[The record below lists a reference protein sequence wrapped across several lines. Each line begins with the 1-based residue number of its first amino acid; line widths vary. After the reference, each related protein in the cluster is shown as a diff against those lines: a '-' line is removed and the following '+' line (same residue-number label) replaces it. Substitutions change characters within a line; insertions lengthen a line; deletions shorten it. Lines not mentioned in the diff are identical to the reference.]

1 MGLEDILAQ
10 AASSAQQNVQQGQ
23 QQGGGMTT
31 FGPAPLIQP
40 PPPTRFQPPQIQKP
54 QAGNEFQTASG
65 NKRATKQAALSGIAQ
80 MIKAGGDYVTAK
92 KTRTLQMNIERL
104 MEAKQGLQESQA
116 ALQQN
121 PNDPRAKQAVEQNTG
136 IINDITKDPK
146 VNKQLQK
153 AFNIDLFGNG
163 KNKQE
168 NQALIEATKKFQEKQ
183 QQGDKTALN
192 PVAQRLMQSQ
202 PMRQQM
208 DPQLALHMQM
218 IKGGLIPHADVIVK
232 ETEAN
237 NRALLNAKTADDRNK
252 AIEEAAKTHAKA
264 TDDRTRALIDM
275 NNARILGQQAS
286 EEIKFKATK
295 YRADASIRAA
305 ELRIKPAEKQ
315 HQDNSDVR
323 LMKH

>member
-1 MGLEDILAQ
+1 
-10 AASSAQQNVQQGQ
+10 
-23 QQGGGMTT
+23 
-31 FGPAPLIQP
+31 
-40 PPPTRFQPPQIQKP
+40 
-54 QAGNEFQTASG
+54 
-65 NKRATKQAALSGIAQ
+65 
-80 MIKAGGDYVTAK
+80 
-92 KTRTLQMNIERL
+92 
-104 MEAKQGLQESQA
+104 
-116 ALQQN
+116 
-121 PNDPRAKQAVEQNTG
+121 
-136 IINDITKDPK
+136 
-146 VNKQLQK
+146 
-153 AFNIDLFGNG
+153 
-163 KNKQE
+163 
-168 NQALIEATKKFQEKQ
+168 
-183 QQGDKTALN
+183 
-192 PVAQRLMQSQ
+192 MQSQ

-305 ELRIKPAEKQ
+305 ELRIKAAEKQ
-315 HQDNSDVR
+315 HKDNSYVR
-323 LMKH
+323 LMKDQSSLLVNQLKILQS